1 MLEALEL
8 QHTTTTI
15 FSVSLLVL
23 VIVLFMAHHAAN
35 VSVHISVPAVF
46 IALSLISSLSGFIVN
61 AIALNK
67 ADGAER
73 GTTGFNTAF
82 GLILQLTTAAA
93 SVYLG
98 VLVIQVLRR

>member
-23 VIVLFMAHHAAN
+23 VIVLFMAHAN
-35 VSVHISVPAVF
+35 GLVHIIVPAVF
-46 IALSLISSLSGFIVN
+46 VLLSLISSLSGFIVN